1 MKAKKL
7 KEKVN
12 ALLIKWVCN
21 VLPEE
26 EQDKITKNNIKSLL
40 PKEEYLEVKKTWYLS
55 MYTHRWTKQNIKK
68 LLRKGYVLDNITMKD
83 LEDLAKVNLSRGSTI
98 L

>member
-40 PKEEYLEVKKTWYLS
+40 PKEEYLEVKKTWHLS
-55 MYTHRWTKQNIKK
+55 MYTHRWAKQNIKK
-68 LLRKGYVLDNITMKD
+68 LLRKGYVLNNITIED
-83 LEDLAKVNLSRGSTI
+83 LENLSKNNLSRSSTI

>member
-12 ALLIKWVCN
+12 ELLIEWVRN
-21 VLPEE
+21 IVSEDE
-26 EQDKITKNNIKSLL
+26 REQVTKNNIKNLL
-40 PKEEYLEVKKTWYLS
+40 HKEEYLEVKKTWHLS
-55 MYTHRWTKQNIKK
+55 MYTHRWAKQNIKK
-68 LLRKGYVLDNITMKD
+68 LLRKGYVLNNITIED
-83 LEDLAKVNLSRGSTI
+83 LENLSKNNLSRSSTI

>member
-12 ALLIKWVCN
+12 DLLIKWVCN

-26 EQDKITKNNIKSLL
+26 EQDKITKNNIKNLL
-40 PKEEYLEVKKTWYLS
+40 PKEEYLEVKKTWHLS
-55 MYTHRWTKQNIKK
+55 MYTHRWAKQNIKK
-68 LLRKGYVLDNITMKD
+68 LLRKGYVLNNITIED
-83 LEDLAKVNLSRGSTI
+83 LENLSKNNLSRSSTI

>member
-12 ALLIKWVCN
+12 ELLIEWVRN
-21 VLPEE
+21 IVSEDE
-26 EQDKITKNNIKSLL
+26 REQVTKNNIKNLL
-40 PKEEYLEVKKTWYLS
+40 PKAEYLEDKKTGHLS
-55 MYTHRWTKQNIKK
+55 MSTHRWATPNIKK
-68 LLRKGYVLDNITMKD
+68 LLRKGYVLNNITIED
-83 LEDLAKVNLSRGSTI
+83 LENLSKNNLSRSSTI